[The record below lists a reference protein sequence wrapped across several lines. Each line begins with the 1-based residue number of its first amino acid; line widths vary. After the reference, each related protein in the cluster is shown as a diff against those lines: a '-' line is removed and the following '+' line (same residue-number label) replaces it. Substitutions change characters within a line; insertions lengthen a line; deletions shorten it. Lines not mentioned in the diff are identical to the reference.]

1 MKGAPRSD
9 GRVALRHSGTGGRG
23 SGAAGVGR
31 GIEETALSNPGRSM
45 TSPLLRRARPVG
57 ATILLIL
64 LMTTAGNSPSAGQ
77 PRNWTEEKCHR
88 YSQATTDAL
97 RRWGNEGLGRDFL
110 DRHARFIAGGCT
122 GEADVCPRSPREIEL
137 ANILTVRALNAGM
150 ASTFLPFGC
159 RP

>member
-1 MKGAPRSD
+1 MTFPLRRGAQS
-9 GRVALRHSGTGGRG
+9 L
-23 SGAAGVGR
+23 GAAAML
-31 GIEETALSNPGRSM
+31 AL
-45 TSPLLRRARPVG
+45 LLSAE
-57 ATILLIL
+57 
-64 LMTTAGNSPSAGQ
+64 AGSQPAGQ
-77 PRNWTEEKCHR
+77 SRSWTEEKCHR
-88 YSQATTDAL
+88 YSQASADAL

-150 ASTFLPFGC
+150 ASTFLPFAC

>member
-1 MKGAPRSD
+1 
-9 GRVALRHSGTGGRG
+9 
-23 SGAAGVGR
+23 
-31 GIEETALSNPGRSM
+31 M
-45 TSPLLRRARPVG
+45 TSCLFHTARSVG
-57 ATILLIL
+57 FAAVLVLF
-64 LMTTAGNSPSAGQ
+64 AVADSSGQ

-88 YSQATTDAL
+88 YSQATADAL
-97 RRWGNEGLGRDFL
+97 RRWGTDGLGRDFL

-150 ASTFLPFGC
+150 ASTFLPFAC

>member
-1 MKGAPRSD
+1 
-9 GRVALRHSGTGGRG
+9 
-23 SGAAGVGR
+23 
-31 GIEETALSNPGRSM
+31 M
-45 TSPLLRRARPVG
+45 TTSLRRGARS
-57 ATILLIL
+57 ACMTAILVL
-64 LMTTAGNSPSAGQ
+64 LMIAEGAGQPAGQ
-77 PRNWTEEKCHR
+77 PRSWTEEKCYR

-110 DRHARFIAGGCT
+110 DRHDRFIAGGCT